1 MKIGRWWH
9 READRFVC
17 DLCPRGCRLRPG
29 QRGFCFVR
37 EANDDGIVLSTYGY
51 SSGLC
56 VDPIEKKPLF
66 HFYPGSSVL
75 SFGTAGCNLA
85 CRFCQ
90 NWHISKARR
99 ADRLVGKADP
109 EAIASAALR
118 QRCRSVAFTYN
129 DPVIFAEYAIDTALE
144 CRRKGVR
151 SVAVTAGY
159 IEPAAR
165 SDLFSLIDAAN
176 VDLKAFTERFYRRL
190 CRGHLDPVLETLLY
204 LVHETSVWVE
214 ITTLLIPGENDS
226 EDELRTLSRWIR
238 DELSPDIPLHFSAYR
253 PAFELRNPATPEA
266 TVKGA
271 RRIALAE
278 GLRFVYTGNI
288 QDRDGQRT
296 LCAACGETLVERAGH
311 RVEKLAI
318 ASGKC
323 KRCGTVA
330 PGRFAGPA

>member
-1 MKIGRWWH
+1 M
-9 READRFVC
+9 REATD
-17 DLCPRGCRLRPG
+17 
-29 QRGFCFVR
+29 
-37 EANDDGIVLSTYGY
+37 EGIALSTYGL

-66 HFYPGSSVL
+66 HFYPGSDVL
-75 SFGTAGCNLA
+75 SFGTAGCNLG

-90 NWHISKARR
+90 NWHISNAKR
-99 ADRLVGKADP
+99 ADRLVGEADP
-109 EAIASAALR
+109 QAIASAA
-118 QRCRSVAFTYN
+118 QRKNCRSVAFTYN

-144 CRRKGVR
+144 CRRRDLR

-165 SDLFSLIDAAN
+165 SDLFSVIDAAN

-190 CRGHLDPVLETLLY
+190 CRGHLDPVLDTLSY
-204 LVHETSVWVE
+204 LVHETPVWVE

-226 EDELRTLSRWIR
+226 EDEVRALSAWIR

-253 PAFELRNPATPEA
+253 PAFELKNPATPAA
-266 TVKGA
+266 TVKRA
-271 RRIALAE
+271 RRIARKE

-288 QDRDGQRT
+288 PDRDGQRT
-296 LCAACGETLVERAGH
+296 LCASCGEAVIERRGY

-318 ASGKC
+318 ESGEC
-323 KRCGTVA
+323 RRCGAEV
-330 PGRFAGPA
+330 PGRFLERTTSTNMS